1 MGTTPRPLRLR
12 RISGIV
18 KARRDDTVTPDGKI
32 HYINKPD
39 GTAPTPSLRMRH
51 PPIELRRPRFCRG
64 RRRGIR
70 RAVLGGLAGLV
81 AAMAA
86 AQAAPIKIVAAE
98 NFYGD
103 VARQIGGGNVEVTSI
118 LTSPEGDPHAF
129 EANAATARAIADAAI
144 VIYNGAGYDAW
155 ADKLLSASPSAS
167 RVVLVVAKQV
177 GSKTGD
183 NPHLWY
189 GPATMPKLAAALAA
203 ALAALDPGHA
213 RDYAHRLALFRA
225 SFAPLAARIAAL
237 RRKAAGTP
245 VAATEPVFGLMADA
259 LGLAMRDRRFQLAV
273 MNGTEPSAS
282 AIAAFAGELRA
293 RSVKILLY
301 NTQTTAAL
309 TAQMRRIAAK
319 AGLPVVGVTE
329 TEPPGKDYQEW
340 MLSTLDAVDRA
351 LSR

>member
-1 MGTTPRPLRLR
+1 MQPSMR
-12 RISGIV
+12 RHLQF
-18 KARRDDTVTPDGKI
+18 P
-32 HYINKPD
+32 Y
-39 GTAPTPSLRMRH
+39 SL
-51 PPIELRRPRFCRG
+51 IG
-64 RRRGIR
+64 
-70 RAVLGGLAGLV
+70 RAVLGGLAALV
-81 AAMAA
+81 TAMTA

-103 VARQIGGGNVEVTSI
+103 VARQIGGDAVAVASI
-118 LTSPEGDPHAF
+118 LSNPNNDPHAF

-144 VIYNGAGYDAW
+144 VVYNGAGYDAW

-167 RVVLVVAKQV
+167 RVVLVVADLI

-213 RDYAHRLALFRA
+213 RDYAHHLALFRA
-225 SFAPLAARIAAL
+225 SFEPLAARIAAL

-245 VAATEPVFGLMADA
+245 VAATEPVFGLMAKA
-259 LGLAMRDRRFQLAV
+259 LGLAVTDPRFQLAI

-282 AIAAFAGELRA
+282 VIAALAGELRA

-301 NTQTTAAL
+301 NAQTTAAL

>member
-1 MGTTPRPLRLR
+1 M
-12 RISGIV
+12 
-18 KARRDDTVTPDGKI
+18 RD
-32 HYINKPD
+32 
-39 GTAPTPSLRMRH
+39 
-51 PPIELRRPRFCRG
+51 PPIDLWQPSFCRG

-70 RAVLGGLAGLV
+70 RAVLGGLAGLIT
-81 AAMAA
+81 AIAA
-86 AQAAPIKIVAAE
+86 AHAAPIKIVAAE

-103 VARQIGGGNVEVTSI
+103 VAHQIGGDNVAVTSI
-118 LTSPEGDPHAF
+118 LTSPQGDPHAF

-144 VIYNGAGYDAW
+144 VICNGAGYDAW

-167 RVVLVVAKQV
+167 RVVLVVAKLV

-189 GPATMPKLAAALAA
+189 GPATMPTLAAALAA
-203 ALAALDPGHA
+203 TLEALDPGHA
-213 RDYAHRLALFRA
+213 RDYVRRLALFA
-225 SFAPLAARIAAL
+225 TSLEPLAARIAAL

-259 LGLAMRDRRFQLAV
+259 LGLAMRDHRLQLAV

-282 AIAAFAGELRA
+282 VIAAFAGALRS
-293 RSVKILLY
+293 RSVKILFY
-301 NTQTTAAL
+301 NAQTTASL
-309 TAQMRRIAAK
+309 TAQMRRIAAE
-319 AGLPVVGVTE
+319 AGVPIVGVTE